1 MEENFLSFK
10 KELDFFSNSFCR
22 FSWLFLSLFFWF
34 FYLSLSFLFLISEG
48 FYLGLLLFLIFLVN
62 LRYHLS
68 NKKDLDS
75 FSLKTDK
82 EKINYFDYF
91 SWQAKKI
98 IINISLL
105 ALKEK
110 KNFEIILL
118 FSLSRDKDVQKIFQ
132 ELDIKKDKLKKEV
145 SFLEEIP
152 EEREKDSLLREIFSL
167 IEISFLVAKEIKS
180 QKIEPYHF
188 LLALAKKKNRSLR
201 KILLHLSLTFEDLFD
216 AARLLSLEKRLR
228 PLSFFRPSP
237 KKISHR
243 IMNRSWTA
251 KATPI
256 LDSFSLDLT
265 DLAREKEIGFL
276 VNHQEEIDR
285 LIDILARDFKNNVL
299 LVGLEGS
306 GKESLVNFLAWQIVK
321 DDVPAKLFDK
331 RLVKL
336 NLGALV
342 SGLKTP
348 GEIRERGEKV
358 VKEIASAKNIIL
370 FLPEIDQFFKKEDVS
385 FLKEIFSLYL
395 RNATFQVIATIS
407 PRALSKYESSNQD
420 FLNLFER
427 IEVKEI
433 SVKDALTVLIFF
445 SFFLEKKHKIEIS
458 LKSLKRAVNLAKIYN
473 PQKLLPSGAIEL
485 LDEAVKELIDRKE
498 NYLQASLIN
507 EIVER
512 KTKIPLTTLS
522 PKKKEFFLNL
532 EEEIHKVYVNQE
544 EAVKTVSRALR
555 TYLSGLKERN
565 KPIASLLFVG
575 PTGVGKTY
583 LAKILTKILFGK
595 EELIV
600 RFDMSKYQ
608 TKFDLWKFI
617 GSPEGEEGKLTKAIR
632 NKPYS
637 VLLLDEFEKASRE
650 IQNLF
655 LPIFDEGFI
664 IDNNSNKLN
673 FTNSLIIATS
683 NAHSLFLIE
692 EMRKGR
698 QFSEIVLE
706 FKNLLVKDFP
716 PELLNRFSGL
726 AVFRPL
732 SKEEIKKV
740 TLLNLELL
748 KKIIAEKHHYSLS
761 FSSRVIE
768 VLAEKGYSQ
777 EFGVRPLKYVIK
789 KEIRGLLAREILKN
803 SWLPGTNLF
812 VDWQEN
818 QFVVIANQGSQINN

>member
-10 KELDFFSNSFCR
+10 KELDFFSNSFYR
-22 FSWLFLSLFFWF
+22 FSWLFLFLFFWF
-34 FYLSLSFLFLISEG
+34 FYLSLSLLFLISEG
-48 FYLGLLLFLIFLVN
+48 FYLGFLLFLIFLVN
-62 LRYHLS
+62 LRYHFS

-91 SWQAKKI
+91 SWQAKKV
-98 IINISLL
+98 IINTSLL
-105 ALKEK
+105 SLKEK

-118 FSLSRDKDVQKIFQ
+118 FSLSQDKDVQKIFQ
-132 ELDIKKDKLKKEV
+132 ELDVKKEKLKKEI

-152 EEREKDSLLREIFSL
+152 EEREKDSLLKEIFSL
-167 IEISFLVAKEIKS
+167 IEISFLVAKEINS

-201 KILLHLSLTFEDLFD
+201 RVLLHLNLTFEDLFD
-216 AARLLSLEKRLR
+216 TARLLSLEKRLKHF
-228 PLSFFRPSP
+228 SFFKPFSKR
-237 KKISHR
+237 ISHR
-243 IMNRSWTA
+243 VMNRSWTA

-306 GKESLVNFLAWQIVK
+306 GKESLVNFLARQIVE
-321 DDVPAKLFDK
+321 DNVPAKLFDK

-336 NLGALV
+336 NLSTLV

-370 FLPEIDQFFKKEDVS
+370 FLPEIDQFFKEEDVS

-420 FLNLFER
+420 FLNLFEK

-433 SVKDALTVLIFF
+433 SAKDALTVLIFF

-458 LKSLKRAVNLAKIYN
+458 LKSLKRAVNLAKVYN

-498 NYLQASLIN
+498 NYLQANLIN

-522 PKKKEFFLNL
+522 LKKKEFFLNL

-544 EAVKTVSRALR
+544 EAVKTVARALR
-555 TYLSGLKERN
+555 TYLSGLKEKN

-595 EELIV
+595 EELII

-617 GSPEGEEGKLTKAIR
+617 GSPEGEEGELTKAIK

-664 IDNNSNKLN
+664 IDNNSNRLN

-683 NAHSLFLIE
+683 NTHSLFLIE

-698 QFSEIVLE
+698 QFPEIVLE

-732 SKEEIKKV
+732 TKEEIKKV

-748 KKIIAEKHHYSLS
+748 KKTIAEKHHYNLS
-761 FSSRVIE
+761 FSPQAIE

-789 KEIRGLLAREILKN
+789 REIRGLLAKEILKN
-803 SWLPGTNLF
+803 NWSPGTNLLI
-812 VDWQEN
+812 DWQEN
-818 QFVVIANQGSQINN
+818 QFVVIANG